1 MFLHVYWPE
10 CPVEFLLGAAA
21 GGDVDG
27 EQELP
32 EVDEA
37 VLVRVERPEDV
48 VAEVA
53 GVARGEALGVDLHE
67 GRGGQ
72 LAVGAVGDEALIPI
86 LETILMSNV
95 KLLFLHK

>member
-1 MFLHVYWPE
+1 MFLQVFLPE
-10 CPVEFLLGAAA
+10 RPVEFLLRAAA

-53 GVARGEALGVDLHE
+53 GVARGEALGVDFHE

-72 LAVGAVGDEALIPI
+72 LAVRAVGDETLVP
-86 LETILMSNV
+86 
-95 KLLFLHK
+95 LLR